1 MKISKITIHNFRSIE
16 RIENLSVDLFNVF
29 VGQNNHGK
37 TNFFEAIEWFY
48 NGGDNKE
55 IIRKCKNQEDVFVEI
70 EFVDSQAG
78 LSRIS
83 TQIHKT
89 KISNVIGI
97 NEIIRIRR
105 KLAIPKKRFYIN
117 ELGEEIDFGVG
128 FDNALLEFFPKL
140 QFVKTETTLKEVA
153 KYGRKTPMSEMLSEV
168 LEQIL
173 ENETKSKEYT
183 NFKNDFNKLFG
194 PNGAAGQGLIKIGN
208 DVNNYVNK
216 QFECDKVSFIPSLP
230 TFEDIFKSIT
240 TIVDDGTETTAE
252 EKGDGMQRALMLA
265 IIQTYADYRRRNE
278 NSKDFVFLIDEG
290 ELHLHPSAQRSLKN
304 ALLELSDN
312 GDQIFITSHSSVLIA
327 DKSPDQKLFRVE
339 KVDHTT
345 QVDEISD
352 FDKQDVVFDLLGG
365 SPKDLLLPNNFL
377 IIVEGECEF
386 EFLKKVIR
394 HHFPT
399 ETKIKI
405 LKAFGDIDQTSRLA
419 TALNKLFTPIN
430 ESIYQEH
437 VVILLDKLSDEK
449 LSQGA
454 YDDFLRKFPE
464 INENSQIFIL
474 PVSNIEEYY
483 PSAKNGQ
490 ISDHNDVPKWKRT
503 HDEVNNDHMTSKQ
516 KVKLAKVIGD
526 KIEKEQFK
534 NEMPV
539 VYQALKQCWDKS
551 F

>member
-16 RIENLSVDLFNVF
+16 KIENLSLDLFNVF

-48 NGGDNKE
+48 NGGDSKE
-55 IIRKCKNQEDVFVEI
+55 ITRKGKSEEDVVVEV
-70 EFVDSQAG
+70 EFSESQGG

-89 KISNVIGI
+89 KISNIIGN
-97 NEIIRIRR
+97 NETIRIRR
-105 KLAIPKKRFYIN
+105 KLTIPKKRFYIN
-117 ELGEEIDFGVG
+117 ERGEEIDFGMG
-128 FDNALLEFFPKL
+128 IDNALLEFFPKL

-153 KYGRKTPMSEMLSEV
+153 KYGRKTPISEMLSEV

-173 ENETKSKEYT
+173 ENETKSQEYT

-194 PNGAAGQGLIKIGN
+194 SNGPAGQGLVKIGN
-208 DVNNYVNK
+208 EVNKYVNK
-216 QFECDKVSFIPSLP
+216 QFECDKVAFIPSLP
-230 TFEDIFKSIT
+230 TFDDIFKSIT

-278 NSKDFVFLIDEG
+278 NSKDFTFLIDEG

-312 GDQIFITSHSSVLIA
+312 DDQIFITSHSSVLIV
-327 DKSPDQKLFRVE
+327 DESSNQKLFKVE

-345 QVDEISD
+345 KIDEISD
-352 FDKQDVVFDLLGG
+352 LDKQDVVFDLLGG

-377 IIVEGECEF
+377 IVEGECEF
-386 EFLKKVIR
+386 EFLKRVIR

-503 HDEVNNDHMTSKQ
+503 HDEVNDDHMTSKQ

>member
-1 MKISKITIHNFRSIE
+1 MRISKITIHNFQSIE
-16 RIENLSVDLFNVF
+16 KIENLSLDLFNVL

-37 TNFFEAIEWFY
+37 KNFLEAIEWFY

-55 IIRKCKNQEDVFVEI
+55 IIKKGKNQEDVSVEV
-70 EFVDSQAG
+70 EFADSQEG

-89 KISNVIGI
+89 KISNIIGI

-105 KLAIPKKRFYIN
+105 KLSIPKKRFYIN
-117 ELGEEIDFGVG
+117 EQGEEIDFGVG
-128 FDNALLEFFPKL
+128 IDNALLEFFPKL

-153 KYGRKTPMSEMLSEV
+153 KYGRKTPISEMLSEV

-173 ENETKSKEYT
+173 ENEAESQEYT

-194 PNGAAGQGLIKIGN
+194 PNGAAGKGLIKIGN

-216 QFECDKVSFIPSLP
+216 QFKCDKVSFLPSLP

-345 QVDEISD
+345 QIDEISD

-365 SPKDLLLPNNFL
+365 SPKDLLFPNNFL
-377 IIVEGECEF
+377 IVEGECEF
-386 EFLKKVIR
+386 EFLKRVIR
-394 HHFPT
+394 RHFPT

-419 TALNKLFTPIN
+419 MALNKLFTPIN
-430 ESIYQEH
+430 ESIYQKS
-437 VVILLDKLSDEK
+437 VVILSDKLSDEK

-474 PVSNIEEYY
+474 PVCNIEEYY
-483 PSAKNGQ
+483 PSAKNNQ

-503 HDEVNNDHMTSKQ
+503 HDEANNDHMTSKQ
-516 KVKLAKVIGD
+516 KIKLAKVIGD
-526 KIEKEQFK
+526 KIEKEQFR
-534 NEMPV
+534 NEMPA
-539 VYQALKQCWDKS
+539 VYQALNQCWDKA